1 MPCAIHEMRRRPRNV
16 RVCADFLLSRCDAF
30 FEGEKKREKRG
41 RAGAG
46 AGAGAEK
53 KREKRKEAR
62 TDETTE

>member
-46 AGAGAEK
+46 AEK
-53 KREKRKEAR
+53 KEEKRKEAR